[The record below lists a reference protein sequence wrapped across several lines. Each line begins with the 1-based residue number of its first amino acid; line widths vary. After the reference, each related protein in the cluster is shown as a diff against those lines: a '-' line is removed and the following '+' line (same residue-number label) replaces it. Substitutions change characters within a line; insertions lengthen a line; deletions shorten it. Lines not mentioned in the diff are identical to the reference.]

1 MSGGRVRR
9 MMICQSR
16 RRRETRDSS
25 ERSESSPAPLKQ
37 RGLVANNTGT
47 GSGSGASAAR
57 AARPPHQTGALP
69 TLMHPVPAR
78 FMNGRRGT
86 IAGGRQDIPSE
97 NRGLETACTLG
108 AREN

>member
-47 GSGSGASAAR
+47 GSGFGRPRRAPSTPNRSAANTHASSAGPLHER
-57 AARPPHQTGALP
+57 AARHDRRWQAR
-69 TLMHPVPAR
+69 HPLRKPR
-78 FMNGRRGT
+78 PRDRLHSW
-86 IAGGRQDIPSE
+86 RP
-97 NRGLETACTLG
+97 
-108 AREN
+108 

>member
-47 GSGSGASAAR
+47 GSGSSAAR

>member
-47 GSGSGASAAR
+47 GSGASAAR